1 MSLQD
6 QPERRS
12 SNSVMLGGSTYT
24 ACWGVST
31 NINAVASHVSAC
43 ANCFSSLTMGT
54 INSQCSTCVNWDL
67 RRDSSLL
74 YFPAPDH
81 YPHCLI
87 ADGTGMLK
95 PLILTYDML
104 KEAVQAAHN
113 GFVHDGWS
121 PNNLKTYLPV
131 HGINSEAVQGIFEC
145 AKNCKAVID
154 LPEDDPQRVAL
165 IMKQR
170 TNPEL
175 FTMWKFLSLWS
186 RNVKLCQHI
195 DVIMHLVFL
204 GVVKTTMQKF
214 LESFAL
220 RGKQASFLKYSNSLL
235 ESVQQLRL
243 SWCKCIPCKTGKFGG
258 WVSENYLGAARIF
271 AWLYSYA
278 DFIAPDISDLSILN
292 LKPQQ
297 RWTRKENYNWLVIRG
312 QDTSGNAVQLR
323 DLVNN
328 LMNRPEGYPPVLT
341 PTGGPVSVVQ
351 KVASALQAMVCRIM
365 SLQPDV
371 YDCELHIKYFLSYFE
386 TFDRAMR
393 RSNES
398 PS

>member
-1 MSLQD
+1 
-6 QPERRS
+6 
-12 SNSVMLGGSTYT
+12 
-24 ACWGVST
+24 
-31 NINAVASHVSAC
+31 
-43 ANCFSSLTMGT
+43 
-54 INSQCSTCVNWDL
+54 
-67 RRDSSLL
+67 
-74 YFPAPDH
+74 
-81 YPHCLI
+81 
-87 ADGTGMLK
+87 
-95 PLILTYDML
+95 
-104 KEAVQAAHN
+104 
-113 GFVHDGWS
+113 
-121 PNNLKTYLPV
+121 
-131 HGINSEAVQGIFEC
+131 
-145 AKNCKAVID
+145 
-154 LPEDDPQRVAL
+154 
-165 IMKQR
+165 
-170 TNPEL
+170 
-175 FTMWKFLSLWS
+175 
-186 RNVKLCQHI
+186 
-195 DVIMHLVFL
+195 
-204 GVVKTTMQKF
+204 MQKF
-214 LESFAL
+214 LDFFAL

-323 DLVNN
+323 DRVNN
-328 LMNRPEGYPPVLT
+328 LMNCPEGYPPVLT

-365 SLQPDV
+365 SLQPDL